1 MLASG
6 MFTGQ
11 DQVPSR
17 FATVT
22 ADLGNLIQQ
31 VISVLVFLAQSLSVE
46 FRARIAAQTSF
57 RGPDCSA
64 RGVCLLDDL
73 SGRRGTDPL
82 SKATPAPSVKRRA
95 RDTRNAWFAG
105 SFDERHDICNLSP
118 GSQCMH
124 TAAAS

>member
-46 FRARIAAQTSF
+46 FRARLAAQTSF
-57 RGPDCSA
+57 RGRIALQEVYACWMIFLADVVQTRFRKP
-64 RGVCLLDDL
+64 L
-73 SGRRGTDPL
+73 RRHL
-82 SKATPAPSVKRRA
+82 
-95 RDTRNAWFAG
+95 
-105 SFDERHDICNLSP
+105 
-118 GSQCMH
+118 
-124 TAAAS
+124 